1 MDQNLDHTIA
11 LLARTPATLDALLR
25 DLSTP
30 WTLENEGPNT
40 WSAIDV
46 LGHLNHCE
54 RVDWM
59 PRAHMVLTHGEG
71 RAFEPLDR
79 LAQQRDSA
87 GKSLAQ
93 LLDEFSQL
101 RAANLRDLRALSLTP
116 QQLAL
121 RGTHPALGSVT
132 LAQLLATWAL
142 HDLTHLHQISRVLA
156 HQYRAAVGPWSAY
169 LGVLQCT
176 GHSA

>member
-1 MDQNLDHTIA
+1 MDHNLDHTIA
-11 LLARTPATLDALLR
+11 LLTRTPATLDALLR
-25 DLSTP
+25 DLPAP
-30 WTLENEGPNT
+30 WTLENEGANT
-40 WSAIDV
+40 SSAYEV

-59 PRAHMVLTHGEG
+59 PRAQMVLTHGEG

-79 LAQQRDSA
+79 LAQQRESA
-87 GKSLAQ
+87 GKSLPQ
-93 LLDEFSQL
+93 LLDEFTEL
-101 RAANLRDLRALSLTP
+101 RAANLRDLRALNLNA

-121 RGTHPALGSVT
+121 RGTHPAFGSVT
-132 LAQLLATWAL
+132 LAQLLATWAV

-156 HQYRAAVGPWSAY
+156 HQYRSAVGPWSAY